1 MIRKSVKPTIV
12 SAIFHMELEHFFCV
26 FWEQNADQASSFK
39 PEVTL
44 TSQDAVRKQKNK
56 EP

>member
-12 SAIFHMELEHFFCV
+12 SAIFHMELEHFFLCV
-26 FWEQNADQASSFK
+26 FWEQNADQASSQK
-39 PEVTL
+39 SPSRVKMLCEN
-44 TSQDAVRKQKNK
+44 KKNK